1 MAINIKSSTLAAREE
16 RLGSVT
22 GYVGDLHDI
31 VEQSRNGQLKGKNR
45 CYSQAS
51 ACLAGCAISQISGI
65 RDVLVINH
73 APAGCTALAPVL
85 EDNGRLLAEK
95 RGVTTNTVLVG
106 TDLNENDT
114 VFGAG
119 ESLKETTLISY
130 ERYNPKAIFITTS
143 CVSGIIGEDIDSI
156 IEEIQKEVPVPVVA
170 AHCEGFKSHIWGS
183 GFEIADHAVLR
194 AIVKPPKQKRNVI
207 NFKNFCEGQ
216 RKEIIEIFAKFGVE
230 PLFLYRNSTIEEL
243 SRLSE
248 SLATVSICGS
258 LSTYLGNGLEQEYGV
273 PYVNTLS
280 PSGIIGFETWLRE
293 IGKVIDK
300 NEEVESYIK
309 EQREIYITKIEEI
322 KKKLKG
328 LRVVIAMGPGFG
340 FEAARVAQEL
350 GLEIVWH
357 ASWHYD
363 QRHDNGELPV
373 AVEYLEKNTP
383 GSYDLSV
390 TELQNHEIL
399 NILNEYKPD
408 LYLCRHPGSTVWAIK
423 QGVPSICVV
432 DEYMMFGYKNTLS
445 FAQTILNTVT
455 NRSFEKNLAAR
466 VKLPYTK
473 WWFEQNNYKFI
484 EGVER

>member
-1 MAINIKSSTLAAREE
+1 MSINLKSSTIASREE
-16 RLGSVT
+16 RLGSVS
-22 GYVGDLHDI
+22 GYIGDIHDI
-31 VEQSRNGQLKGKNR
+31 VEKSKTGELRGKSR

-51 ACLAGCAISQISGI
+51 SCLAGCAISQISGI

-73 APAGCTALAPVL
+73 APAGCTALAPVVD
-85 EDNGRLLAEK
+85 ETGKLLAEK
-95 RGVTTNTVLVG
+95 RGVTTDTVLIG

-119 ESLKETTLISY
+119 DSLKETAITGY
-130 ERYNPKAIFITTS
+130 KRYNPKAIFVTTS
-143 CVSGIIGEDIDSI
+143 CVSGIIGEDIDSV
-156 IEEIQKEVPVPVVA
+156 IEEIQKEVPVPVVG

-194 AIVKPPKQKRNVI
+194 GIVKPPKQKRNVI
-207 NFKNFCEGQ
+207 NFKNFCEGE
-216 RKEIIEIFAKFGVE
+216 REEIIKIFANFGVE
-230 PLFLYRNSTIEEL
+230 PLFLYRNATIEEL

-280 PSGIIGFETWLRE
+280 PSGIIGFETWLRD
-293 IGKVIDK
+293 IGKVIK
-300 NEEVESYIK
+300 KSEEVEKYIA
-309 EQREIYITKIEEI
+309 EQRAIYIPKIEEI
-322 KKKLKG
+322 KKQLKG

-340 FEAARVAQEL
+340 FEVARVAQEL
-350 GLEIVWH
+350 GLDIVWH

-363 QRHDNGELPV
+363 QRHDDGELPV
-373 AVEYLEKNTP
+373 AVDYLEKHTP
-383 GSYDLSV
+383 EDYKLSV

-399 NILNEYKPD
+399 NILNEYQPD

-423 QGVPSICVV
+423 QGIPSICVV
-432 DEYMMFGYKNTLS
+432 DEYMMFGYKNTLR
-445 FAQTILNTVT
+445 FAQQILNTVT
-455 NRSFEKNLAAR
+455 NRSFERNLAKR

-473 WWFEQNNYKFI
+473 WWYEQNNYKFI
-484 EGVER
+484 EGVEA